1 MQLLILM
8 IKINVSWVSKYS
20 YISLRNKKL
29 IILNILEINKIILKN
44 FYLVYKCLEF
54 VWIFGSVYND
64 LQGYTKVI
72 FLKFI
77 LQGKIEV

>member
-1 MQLLILM
+1 MEIKCLIEYLVE
-8 IKINVSWVSKYS
+8 IYVVIDFNDKINVSWVSKYS

-64 LQGYTKVI
+64 L
-72 FLKFI
+72 
-77 LQGKIEV
+77 